1 MRPIGDAS
9 NPFGSGQS
17 FVMVCGFTSGV
28 VSHKEPSVPSSY
40 PQNVKEPRL
49 APLSRCCHQSEP
61 LERLTALYPDSI
73 RYVKRNVSEC
83 AYSVRYHTEM
93 DRRKR
98 RASCVCRW
106 PGEELT
112 FPAEPGGWGEG
123 GPLPFKGGCLLTLG
137 NFFPPNNCQHFSGPD
152 GSGGWSFVGSA
163 TYTTV

>member
-93 DRRKR
+93 DRLARCTTVLKTPTENR
-98 RASCVCRW
+98 CSHPPRSVRACTRCACVRDAGCVRVCVCAWRACVRAYA
-106 PGEELT
+106 LV
-112 FPAEPGGWGEG
+112 
-123 GPLPFKGGCLLTLG
+123 
-137 NFFPPNNCQHFSGPD
+137 NCGLNAVLRACCP
-152 GSGGWSFVGSA
+152 
-163 TYTTV
+163 